1 MRKIDMAEQARKA
14 AEAGDRFSR
23 AEAVLDQRPTAF
35 HQPSRDSAGLV
46 SSGVQV
52 SGDNRNGRFERI
64 PVDLIDANPYNARR
78 IYRPQRIGELSE
90 SIVANGQMQPGIATV
105 REGGRYVLVAGHY
118 RLAAIRQAGLPTMDV
133 MVHDGLSD
141 RDLFEYSYRENSER
155 DSQSALDD
163 AMAWREMLDRKVY
176 PNETALAGVVRKSLA
191 NVNRTL
197 SILKL
202 SAPLLDL
209 VGQNP
214 EAFPMSCLS
223 ELVLLEAVAGTKTA
237 LVFAEKVGQGEI
249 GRKEIIEARTRIETP
264 KSRKRKEISR
274 QYKIH
279 VADGTEIGALKEWKS
294 GRVSLDVVVSSSA
307 DRVALVNELKRRF
320 SIGDA

>member
-1 MRKIDMAEQARKA
+1 MRD
-14 AEAGDRFSR
+14 
-23 AEAVLDQRPTAF
+23 
-35 HQPSRDSAGLV
+35 
-46 SSGVQV
+46 
-52 SGDNRNGRFERI
+52 
-64 PVDLIDANPYNARR
+64 
-78 IYRPQRIGELSE
+78 
-90 SIVANGQMQPGIATV
+90 
-105 REGGRYVLVAGHY
+105 GGRYVLVAGHY

-163 AMAWREMLDRKVY
+163 AMAWREMLDREVY

-202 SAPLLDL
+202 SAQVLDL

-237 LVFAEKVGQGEI
+237 LGFAEKIGQGEI

-274 QYKIH
+274 QYKIN
-279 VADGTEIGALKEWKS
+279 VSDGTQIGALKEWDS
-294 GRVSLDVVVSSSA
+294 GRVSLDVVVLSA
-307 DRVALVNELKRRF
+307 TDRVALVNELKKRF